1 MQADLATMA
10 YYAGMA
16 EAEIA
21 SRHSTFEQ
29 GEDDSVLDDS
39 MPSHTLR
46 NDRRTPGAGEGPR
59 RRRGLKKAKHREE
72 EGSLSARF
80 KASFPD
86 LNLDC
91 GCVNVCACA
100 VASRHES

>member
-16 EAEIA
+16 ETEIA

-29 GEDDSVLDDS
+29 SEHDAVLDDS

-46 NDRRTPGAGEGPR
+46 NDRRTPGAGEDPR
-59 RRRGLKKAKHREE
+59 RRRKRKKPKRKEE

-80 KASFPD
+80 KAAFPD
-86 LNLDC
+86 VNLNC

-100 VASRHES
+100 VASA